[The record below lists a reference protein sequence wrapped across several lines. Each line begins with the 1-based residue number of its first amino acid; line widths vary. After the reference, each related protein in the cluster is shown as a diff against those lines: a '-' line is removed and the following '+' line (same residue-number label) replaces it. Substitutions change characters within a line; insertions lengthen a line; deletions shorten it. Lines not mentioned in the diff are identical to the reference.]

1 MMEKNCE
8 LSSMKNAS
16 AFKVRLSS
24 CLVLQ
29 RRKFPNKTLLL
40 TICGHSLVAVCRP
53 FMIAQYNEKK
63 QYKKPLACD
72 DDVGILILSCA
83 EILFKCVS
91 LLLLCV
97 VYKNI
102 MTFFIIVAL
111 LLKKRGNQQVLLS
124 VLK

>member
-1 MMEKNCE
+1 
-8 LSSMKNAS
+8 
-16 AFKVRLSS
+16 
-24 CLVLQ
+24 
-29 RRKFPNKTLLL
+29 
-40 TICGHSLVAVCRP
+40 
-53 FMIAQYNEKK
+53 MIAQYNEKK

-91 LLLLCV
+91 LLLLLLCV

-111 LLKKRGNQQVLLS
+111 LLKKKRESTSPAECSEIKSEKINSERNLYGIE
-124 VLK
+124 K

>member
-1 MMEKNCE
+1 
-8 LSSMKNAS
+8 
-16 AFKVRLSS
+16 
-24 CLVLQ
+24 
-29 RRKFPNKTLLL
+29 
-40 TICGHSLVAVCRP
+40 
-53 FMIAQYNEKK
+53 MIAQYNEKK

-91 LLLLCV
+91 LLLLLCV

-111 LLKKRGNQQVLLS
+111 LLKKKRESTSPAECSEIKSEKINSERNLYGIE
-124 VLK
+124 K